1 MEDGP
6 VRRGSGMT
14 GRFRADVERA
24 GRIGAVRRRT
34 VSGALRGSPS
44 SVMTAHPHRTDVA
57 PEISPARRRQV
68 FQGLVR
74 CIIHRRVPDNPGR
87 ILTTVRNRTH
97 LDEGTEDPLG
107 LLVVRAVRNHRGCRR
122 RRTAVDNPTHG
133 VVSTAVD
140 GRVASAFGFPHLWA
154 GLWKTTPLCFH
165 MCAHSC
171 G

>member
-1 MEDGP
+1 M
-6 VRRGSGMT
+6 
-14 GRFRADVERA
+14 
-24 GRIGAVRRRT
+24 
-34 VSGALRGSPS
+34 
-44 SVMTAHPHRTDVA
+44 
-57 PEISPARRRQV
+57 
-68 FQGLVR
+68 
-74 CIIHRRVPDNPGR
+74 
-87 ILTTVRNRTH
+87 TTVRNRTH

-107 LLVVRAVRNHRGCRR
+107 LLVVRAVRNHRGRWRR
-122 RRTAVDNPTHG
+122 HTAVDNPTHG